1 MSSTRHACPRGV
13 DDEGGTDVTHT
24 LWFVG
29 SDSMGGESDL
39 GGRLMQMFFNS
50 LVDRV
55 TEPGTF
61 AFVNRGVYLTLDD
74 SPVLDALRELAAR
87 GSRFLSCGTCLD
99 YYQVRER
106 LGVGEVGSMPL
117 LEEQMLA
124 ADKVISL

>member
-1 MSSTRHACPRGV
+1 VA
-13 DDEGGTDVTHT
+13 HT
-24 LWFVG
+24 LWFIG
-29 SDSMGGESDL
+29 SDSMGSDSDI
-39 GGRLMQMFFNS
+39 GSRLMQMFFNS
-50 LVDRV
+50 LVDRM

-74 SPVLDALRELAAR
+74 SPVLEALRRIEAG

-99 YYQVRER
+99 YYHARER
-106 LGVGEVGSMPL
+106 LAVGEVGSMPL